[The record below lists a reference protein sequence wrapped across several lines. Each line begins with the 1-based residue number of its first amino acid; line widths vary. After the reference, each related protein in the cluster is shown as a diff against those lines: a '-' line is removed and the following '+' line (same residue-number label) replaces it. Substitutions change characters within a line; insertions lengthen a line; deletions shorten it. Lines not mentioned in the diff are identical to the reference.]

1 MAGDAPR
8 IVVMAPFD
16 KEFFGTDRLDL
27 NAVNLFALVERLDAL
42 APGFAAIA
50 QPRVHFAVD
59 GVIETDWTRPLGD
72 VREVVVLPR
81 VGGGA

>member
-1 MAGDAPR
+1 MR

-16 KEFFGTDRLDL
+16 KEFFGTGRLDL
-27 NAVNLFALVERLDAL
+27 APRNLFDLVGKLDAL

-59 GVIETDWTRPLGD
+59 GVLETDWTRPLAEAA
-72 VREVVVLPR
+72 EVIVLPR
-81 VGGGA
+81 VGGG

>member
-1 MAGDAPR
+1 MR

-16 KEFFGTDRLDL
+16 KEFFGAARLDL
-27 NAVNLFALVERLDAL
+27 APHNLFDLVNRLDAL

-59 GVIETDWTRPLGD
+59 GVLETDWTRDLAQA
-72 VREVVVLPR
+72 REVIVLPR
-81 VGGGA
+81 VGGG